1 MFSRSRVSW
10 FGEFSLKIKVTSIRP
25 RTNTFHYQ
33 IRMSPGFDL
42 PYRPISGYLKKSAS
56 KDRGEDLRIVLK
68 TLVRVC
74 VGGLKIFEDDSVF
87 SQYSRK
93 ISRQLLAENLSN
105 SLAGEDFALIMIKKR
120 KQLWFILE
128 AFQNPIVLTV
138 SLGSS
143 FFV

>member
-1 MFSRSRVSW
+1 
-10 FGEFSLKIKVTSIRP
+10 
-25 RTNTFHYQ
+25 
-33 IRMSPGFDL
+33 MSPGFEL

-56 KDRGEDLRIVLK
+56 KDQGEDLGIVLK

-138 SLGSS
+138 FLGSS